1 MILRPPI
8 APVLQGDIRYPAT
21 TWTAFFQ
28 AIADHIANLEAIV
41 AVLATVHANDA
52 AAAAAGVAIGLP
64 YWNGTAVV
72 VRVV

>member
-1 MILRPPI
+1 MIIRPPI

-28 AIADHIANLEAIV
+28 AIADHIASLEAVI
-41 AVLATVHANDA
+41 AALATVRANDA
-52 AAAAAGVAIGLP
+52 AAAAAGVAIGSP

-72 VRVV
+72 IRVV